1 MPNQNLLIPKTIMS
15 ICLIAIITTLALCLS
30 GCSSS
35 SKQSSS
41 SSSPSN
47 STNAKSSEYYEG
59 DWFCSGYT
67 KDGKTTS
74 YASLTAEQKRNF
86 SHIYIQLKSNNKAYM
101 GSISNDGQCTN
112 RESYKWKPTSS
123 GINLDDNMKF
133 ELQEN
138 GALIYTSRGESVYFE
153 KCISGNELS
162 VGDLNFKNITFDAPI
177 DLVYT
182 QEAISQTSKHYGIV
196 DSCRTNGPSLMM
208 TATETDADDITE
220 LSSYYKGVED
230 HFIRYNGSNYFVYA
244 DEEHKMTDV
253 AFVADNTWYKIKF
266 DYSND
271 TTIDYSEYAST
282 FFTTIKVS

>member
-1 MPNQNLLIPKTIMS
+1 
-15 ICLIAIITTLALCLS
+15 
-30 GCSSS
+30 
-35 SKQSSS
+35 
-41 SSSPSN
+41 
-47 STNAKSSEYYEG
+47 
-59 DWFCSGYT
+59 
-67 KDGKTTS
+67 
-74 YASLTAEQKRNF
+74 
-86 SHIYIQLKSNNKAYM
+86 M
-101 GSISNDGQCTN
+101 GSISSDGQCTN

-138 GALIYTSRGESVYFE
+138 GALIYTSRGETVYFE
-153 KCISGNELS
+153 KCISGNDLS
-162 VGDLNFKNITFDAPI
+162 VADLSFKNITFDAPI

-182 QEAISQTSKHYGIV
+182 QDAISQTSECYGIV
-196 DSCRTNGPSLMM
+196 DSCRMNGPSLMM
-208 TATETDADDITE
+208 TATETDADDIAE